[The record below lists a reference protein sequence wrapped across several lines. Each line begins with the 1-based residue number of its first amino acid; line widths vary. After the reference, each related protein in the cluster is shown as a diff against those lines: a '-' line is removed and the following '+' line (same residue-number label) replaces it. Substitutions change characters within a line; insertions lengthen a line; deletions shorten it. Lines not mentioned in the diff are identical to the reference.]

1 MRRKE
6 QRIEIRIFFRF
17 LLALYLSAISL
28 ATLADETLDLSKL
41 NQRGF
46 DAKLDAVRELAE
58 SPDLRVDPL
67 LQGLID
73 GTVYAERRTDRIVFA
88 TPLDGEP
95 GYLLRDALD
104 SEDTWEVG
112 RRGAKRIG
120 INNQIRGEIR
130 NLLALRQ
137 LNSQEIEVRRASA
150 ANIIDDGD
158 PSALQLLLDQA
169 DKETDT
175 EVIRQI
181 DLARLILALKST
193 DEPGV
198 VAALAEAGSVLH
210 PRVVSEV
217 SRLASLQ
224 TSVGE
229 TAKRIQ
235 SQQQSRLK
243 AYENIQLLFFGLSL
257 GSVLVLAAIG
267 LSITFGVM
275 GVINMAHGELIMLGA
290 YTTYVVQQWLPA
302 SPGVA
307 LLLSIPLAFVVSG
320 GVGIMIERGVV
331 RFLYDRPLETLLA
344 TFGVSLILQQAVRS
358 IFSPLNRTV
367 VSPEWMSGS
376 IEITMGLTLT
386 ANRVF
391 IFGFALFLFA
401 LLWLLINRTRFGLEV
416 RAVMQNREMASAMG
430 IRSRRV
436 DMLTFGLGSGV
447 AGIAGVA
454 LSQITNVGPNLGQSY
469 IIDSFM
475 VVVFGGVG
483 SLWGTLVGGL
493 SIGIANKLL
502 EPELGAVTAKIVL
515 LVLIILFIQA
525 RPKGLFPQKGRVQ

>member
-1 MRRKE
+1 MLHGRR
-6 QRIEIRIFFRF
+6 FF
-17 LLALYLSAISL
+17 LALCLLIGTFPS
-28 ATLADETLDLSKL
+28 TADELPDLSKL

-46 DAKLDAVRELAE
+46 DAKLEAVHELAQHPDERIDAVLE
-58 SPDLRVDPL
+58 
-67 LQGLID
+67 GLMN
-73 GTVYAERRTDRIVFA
+73 GTVYAERSTDRIVFA
-88 TPLDGEP
+88 APRDDEP
-95 GYLLRDALD
+95 GFILRDALNTN
-104 SEDTWEVG
+104 EVWEVG

-120 INNQIRGEIR
+120 INNRIRGEIR
-130 NLLALRQ
+130 NLLSLRR
-137 LNSQEIEVRRASA
+137 LNSDHLEIRRESA
-150 ANIIDDGD
+150 ANIIRDGD
-158 PSALQLLLDQA
+158 VSALQLLVGQTA
-169 DKETDT
+169 QETDA
-175 EVIRQI
+175 EVIQQI
-181 DLARLILALKST
+181 ELAQLLISFQSS
-193 DEPGV
+193 DESV
-198 VAALAEAGSVLH
+198 VISSLVEAGSLLH
-210 PRVVSEV
+210 PRIVSEV
-217 SRLASLQ
+217 NRLAESD
-224 TSVGE
+224 SAVGE
-229 TAKRIQ
+229 AARVIQ
-235 SQQQSRLK
+235 SQHESRARL
-243 AYENIQLLFFGLSL
+243 YENLQLLFFGLSL

-290 YTTYVVQQWLPA
+290 YTAYVVQQWLPDA
-302 SPGVA
+302 PGVA

-320 GVGIMIERGVV
+320 GVGILIERGVV

-376 IEITMGLTLT
+376 IELTMGLSLT

-391 IFGFALFLFA
+391 ILGFSLFLFA
-401 LLWLLINRTRFGLEV
+401 LLWLLINKSRFGLEV

-430 IRSRRV
+430 IRSRRI

-493 SIGIANKLL
+493 SIGIASKLL

-515 LVLIILFIQA
+515 LLLIVLFIQA